1 VALESQ
7 ETPQQRLVVV
17 NVNLSDVEQIA
28 LHCCHLMV
36 GSIATTA
43 PGGGECQLIR
53 RGTDSS
59 SLLSPDGLQ
68 HRHNSAWRW

>member
-1 VALESQ
+1 VVLESQ
-7 ETPQQRLVVV
+7 VRPQQRLVVV
-17 NVNLSDVEQIA
+17 NVNSSDVEQTA

-36 GSIATTA
+36 CSIATTA

-59 SLLSPDGLQ
+59 PLLSPDGLQ
-68 HRHNSAWRW
+68 HHQP